1 MDSGCLQ
8 SFLKEI
14 SEAAYS
20 ENHLLIVVDSAP
32 SHRSEQIVCP
42 DNVELLRLPA
52 YSSELN
58 PVERWFQ
65 EFRRELSNKAFETL
79 ELLQKALGQALQPY
93 CEEPARLRRLTGFS
107 WWVEADNAL

>member
-14 SEAAYS
+14 SEAYP
-20 ENHLLIVVDSAP
+20 ENHLLVVLDGAP

-42 DNVELLRLPA
+42 DNVEFLRLPA
-52 YSSELN
+52 YSPELD

-65 EFRRELSNKAFETL
+65 VFRRELSKKAFETL
-79 ELLQKALGQALQPY
+79 ELLQKALSQALQPY
-93 CEEPARLRRLTGFS
+93 WEESARLRRLTG
-107 WWVEADNAL
+107 